1 MIELSVREFGAI
13 GDGIADD
20 TAAIQA
26 AIDEGARAGKA
37 VRFPSGIY
45 SVGELHV
52 HEGSVLLA
60 DPTWGYR
67 EHGKTQ
73 LVQRYEDQTCILN
86 ITDAFCC
93 TINGLALNGNN
104 MPGGCIGIL
113 ARKTKQAHMEDS
125 YRLERIQAYKF
136 SGDGCRLE
144 HSWAF
149 TVRHCMFA
157 ACGGDGLH
165 LQDTVDGFILDTWFS
180 GNRGCGYGTSGENNA
195 ITMSGCRVE
204 WNAGGGIVIRGGSH
218 YQLTGNYIDRS
229 GKQGIYITTGLDK
242 GNVTY
247 SNTISCTGNL
257 IYRSGKMSGTL
268 DHPTDD
274 RRFSSHIA
282 IEKAAG
288 VTMMGNTLCIGRDDN
303 GVGSMS
309 PQVGIWV
316 ADTHYA
322 VVTGNTLFSG
332 ALEEL
337 VVSQGNSDSVIEKNP
352 GTLFDARLASVTH
365 VLPSTAAVTE
375 LFENN

>member
-1 MIELSVREFGAI
+1 MSDLDVRAFGAV
-13 GDGIADD
+13 GDGIHDD

-26 AIDEGARAGKA
+26 AIDEGAKIGAAVKFPAG
-37 VRFPSGIY
+37 RY
-45 SVGELHV
+45 SVGELFV
-52 HEGSVLLA
+52 RKGSVLLA

-73 LVQRYEDQTCILN
+73 LVQRYEDQVCVLN

-93 TINGLALNGNN
+93 TINGLALNGND

-113 ARKTKQAHMEDS
+113 ARKNKQAHMEDS
-125 YRLERIQAYKF
+125 YRLERVQAQSF
-136 SGDGCRLE
+136 TGDACRLE

-157 ACGGDGLH
+157 GCGGDGLH
-165 LQDTVDGFILDTWFS
+165 LQDTVDGFILDTWLS
-180 GNRGCGYGTSGENNA
+180 GNKGCGYGTSGENNA

-229 GKQGIYITTGLDK
+229 GRQGIYITTGMDK
-242 GNVTY
+242 GNMTY
-247 SNTISCTGNL
+247 SNTVSCTGNL

-268 DHPTDD
+268 DRPTAD

-282 IEKAAG
+282 VEKAAG
-288 VTMMGNTLCIGRDDN
+288 VTVMGNTLCVGRDDN
-303 GVGSMS
+303 GIGSMS

-316 ADTHYA
+316 TDSGYC
-322 VVTGNTLFSG
+322 VVSGNTLFSG

-337 VVSQGNSDSVIEKNP
+337 VVDLGNEESVIENNP
-352 GTLFDARLASVTH
+352 GTLFDRTLAHITN
-365 VLPSTAAVTE
+365 VLPSTAAVTA
-375 LFENN
+375 LFEG

>member
-1 MIELSVREFGAI
+1 MSDLDVRAFGAV
-13 GDGIADD
+13 GDGIHDD

-26 AIDEGARAGKA
+26 AIDEGAQKGKA
-37 VRFPSGIY
+37 VKFPAGLY
-45 SVGELHV
+45 SVGELFV
-52 HEGSVLLA
+52 RKGSVLLA
-60 DPTWGYR
+60 DPSWGYR

-73 LVQRYEDQTCILN
+73 LVQRYEDQVCVLN

-93 TINGLALNGNN
+93 TINGLALNGMD

-113 ARKTKQAHMEDS
+113 ARKSKQAHMEDS
-125 YRLERIQAYKF
+125 YRLERVQAQSF
-136 SGDGCRLE
+136 TGDACRLE

-157 ACGGDGLH
+157 SCGGDGLH

-180 GNRGCGYGTSGENNA
+180 GNKGRGYGTSGENNA

-229 GKQGIYITTGLDK
+229 GRQGIYITTGMDK
-242 GNVTY
+242 GNMTY

-268 DHPTDD
+268 DHPTAD

-282 IEKAAG
+282 VEKAAG
-288 VTMMGNTLCIGRDDN
+288 VTVMGNTLCVGRDDN
-303 GVGSMS
+303 GIGSMS

-316 ADTHYA
+316 TDSRYC
-322 VVTGNTLFSG
+322 VVSGNTLFSG
-332 ALEEL
+332 ALEDI
-337 VVSQGNSDSVIEKNP
+337 VVNLGNEESVIENNP
-352 GTLFDARLASVTH
+352 GSLFDRKLVNITN
-365 VLPSTAAVTE
+365 VLPSTAAVTA
-375 LFENN
+375 LFED